1 MVFIFKEG
9 HICKMSRE
17 YIKSLLRT
25 LGSAFQVL
33 QKNDPLRLAG
43 ATAFFASFALPPI
56 LLILV
61 QVLGL
66 LFNRRSV
73 GRQLITRLGELVG
86 EQSAEQVVV
95 TLRGFRGLA
104 QTWPVAIVLFVFL
117 LFVATT
123 LLTVI
128 KSSLNQLWM
137 IRTGRE
143 SFLQSLMGRARS
155 LIVIG
160 ATGILFLAS
169 LLAES
174 VHAFLGS
181 YVHELLPGAAFVFS
195 GVFTQLVSLLIVT
208 TWFAVL
214 FRYLPDARPAWK
226 IAFSGALLT
235 GVLFSIGKMVLR
247 RLLYGGNI
255 GVLYGASASAVLL
268 MLFIFYSA
276 IIFYY
281 GAAFT
286 RVWGEFKRRPMQPLR
301 HATFYK
307 LSDVDVR

>member
-1 MVFIFKEG
+1 
-9 HICKMSRE
+9 MSRE
-17 YIKSLLRT
+17 YIKSLIYTLR
-25 LGSAFQVL
+25 GAFQVL

-66 LFNRRSV
+66 LFNRRSI
-73 GRQLITRLGELVG
+73 GRQLIMRLGELVG
-86 EQSAEQVVV
+86 DESAEQVVV

-104 QTWPVAIVLFVFL
+104 HTGPVAIILFIFL
-117 LFVATT
+117 LFVTTT
-123 LLTVI
+123 LLKVI

-137 IRTGRE
+137 IRITE
-143 SFLQSLMGRARS
+143 KQSFLQSLADRLRS
-155 LIVIG
+155 LVVIG
-160 ATGILFLAS
+160 AAGILFLAS
-169 LLAES
+169 LMAES
-174 VHAFLGS
+174 VQAFLGS
-181 YVHELLPGAAFVFS
+181 YVNEVFPRAAFVFS
-195 GVFTQLVSLLIVT
+195 GLFTQAVSLLIVT
-208 TWFAVL
+208 SWFAVL
-214 FRYLPDARPAWK
+214 FRYLPDARPTWK
-226 IAFSGALLT
+226 VAFSGALLT
-235 GVLFSIGKMVLR
+235 GILFSIGKLVLR

-255 GVLYGASASAVLL
+255 GILYGASASAVLL

-286 RVWGEFKRRPMQPLR
+286 KVWSEFKHRPMQPLR

-307 LSDVDVR
+307 LADVEVR

>member
-1 MVFIFKEG
+1 
-9 HICKMSRE
+9 MSRE
-17 YIKSLLRT
+17 YIKSLLHT
-25 LGSAFQVL
+25 LRVAFQVL

-66 LFNRRSV
+66 LFNRRSI
-73 GRQLITRLGELVG
+73 GRQLIMRLGELVG
-86 EQSAEQVVV
+86 DDSAKQVVV

-104 QTWPVAIVLFVFL
+104 QNGPVAIIVFIFL
-117 LFVATT
+117 LFVVTT
-123 LLTVI
+123 LLKVI

-137 IRTGRE
+137 IRITEKAG
-143 SFLQSLMGRARS
+143 FLQSLMDRVRS
-155 LIVIG
+155 LVVIG
-160 ATGILFLAS
+160 AAGILFLAS
-169 LLAES
+169 LMAES
-174 VHAFLGS
+174 VQAFLGS
-181 YVHELLPGAAFVFS
+181 YVHEIFSRAAFVFS
-195 GVFTQLVSLLIVT
+195 GVFTQVVSLLIVT
-208 TWFAVL
+208 SWFAVL
-214 FRYLPDARPAWK
+214 FRYLPDARPTWK
-226 IAFSGALLT
+226 VAFSGALLT
-235 GVLFSIGKMVLR
+235 GVLFSVGKLVLR

-255 GVLYGASASAVLL
+255 GILYGASASAVLL

-286 RVWGEFKRRPMQPLR
+286 KVWSEFKHRPMQPLR

-307 LSDVDVR
+307 LADVEIR

>member
-1 MVFIFKEG
+1 
-9 HICKMSRE
+9 MS
-17 YIKSLLRT
+17 IIRT
-25 LGSAFQVL
+25 LRVSFQLL

-43 ATAFFASFALPPI
+43 ATAFFLSFGLPPI

-66 LFNRRSV
+66 LFNRRSI
-73 GRQLITRLGELVG
+73 GRGLITRLGELVG
-86 EQSAEQVVV
+86 QDSAEQVVV

-104 QTWPVAIVLFVFL
+104 QTWPVAVIMFIFL
-117 LFVATT
+117 LFVVTT
-123 LLTVI
+123 SLKVI

-137 IRTGRE
+137 IRKTGKE
-143 SFLQSLMGRARS
+143 SFVQSLLDRLRS

-160 ATGILFLAS
+160 AAGILFLAS
-169 LLAES
+169 LMAES

-181 YVHELLPGAAFVFS
+181 YVHELIPRAAFVFS

-208 TWFAVL
+208 SWFAVL
-214 FRYLPDARPAWK
+214 FRYLPDARPTWK
-226 IAFSGALLT
+226 VAFSGALLT
-235 GVLFSIGKMVLR
+235 GVLFSIGKLVLR

-255 GVLYGASASAVLL
+255 GILYGASASAVLL

-286 RVWGEFKRRPMQPLR
+286 KVWSEFKHRPMQPVR

-307 LSDVDVR
+307 LADVEVR

>member
-1 MVFIFKEG
+1 
-9 HICKMSRE
+9 MSRD
-17 YIKSLLRT
+17 YFKSILHTLR
-25 LGSAFQVL
+25 LSFQVL

-56 LLILV
+56 ILILL
-61 QVLGL
+61 QVFGL
-66 LFNRRSV
+66 LFNRRSI

-86 EQSAEQVVV
+86 KESAEQVVI

-104 QTWPVAIVLFVFL
+104 QTWPVAIILFIFL

-123 LLTVI
+123 LLKVI

-137 IRTGRE
+137 IHIPVRE
-143 SFLQSLMGRARS
+143 SFMQSLLGRLRS

-160 ATGILFLAS
+160 AAGILFLAS
-169 LLAES
+169 LMAES
-174 VHAFLGS
+174 AHAFLGS
-181 YVHELLPGAAFVFS
+181 YVNEIFPRAAFVFS
-195 GVFTQLVSLLIVT
+195 GVFTQLVSLIIVT
-208 TWFAVL
+208 SWFAIL
-214 FRYLPDARPAWK
+214 FRYLPDARPTWRV
-226 IAFSGALLT
+226 AFSGALLT
-235 GVLFSIGKMVLR
+235 GVLFSIGKLVLR

-255 GVLYGASASAVLL
+255 GILYGASASAVLL

-286 RVWGEFKRRPMQPLR
+286 KVWSEFKHRPMQPLR
-301 HATFYK
+301 SATFYE
-307 LSDVDVR
+307 LADV